1 MEENNTFNG
10 RYTERLAR
18 LLLTITILVVLYF
31 AVGYFRNVLIYIAA
45 AGVVSLIG
53 RPVMTQLRKI
63 KVRKKSAPDALLAV
77 FTILVI
83 MGLLAAVISG
93 VVPVVRHLVTEISRI
108 GNTTSMESISANLRN
123 LNSFLISTFSLDYGF
138 KIENVVLD
146 YLKSALNVNIFSN
159 VIGSVASAVTS
170 LAIGIFSVV
179 FISFF
184 FIKDD
189 RLFAKIV
196 AAITPDRL
204 ESKATVALG
213 DVERL
218 LSRYFVGLII
228 EMTIVGLIDLT
239 GLFFVARLDFSS
251 SLGIA
256 FIAGLLNIIPYVGP
270 WIGAAFGVALGVTL
284 KFCSAGTIGL
294 NVGFWVFVLVLLCI
308 FVAAQL
314 VDNYLLQPWIYSTS
328 VKASPLEIFIVM
340 LMAGKI
346 GGIGGML
353 VAIPAYT
360 VLRVFAA
367 TLFPD
372 VKFIRRLTGSG
383 TIQHN

>member
-1 MEENNTFNG
+1 MEENNTIG
-10 RYTERLAR
+10 GKYTERLAR
-18 LLLTITILVVLYF
+18 FLLIMAVLVVLYF
-31 AVGYFRNVLIYIAA
+31 VAGYFKNVLIYIAV
-45 AGVVSLIG
+45 AGVVSLIA
-53 RPVMTQLRKI
+53 RPIMAQLRRVRI
-63 KVRKKSAPDALLAV
+63 RKKSAPDALLAV
-77 FTILVI
+77 FSILFI
-83 MGLLAAVISG
+83 FALLAAVISG
-93 VVPVVRHLVTEISRI
+93 VVPVVRHLVTEVSKI
-108 GNTTSMESISANLRN
+108 GSTTSMGTISDSLKN
-123 LNSFLISTFSLDYGF
+123 LNQFLITTFNLEYGF
-138 KIENVVLD
+138 KIETVVID
-146 YLKSALNVNIFSN
+146 YLKSAMNINIFGSF
-159 VIGSVASAVTS
+159 IGSVASAVTS

-189 RLFAKIV
+189 HLLSKII
-196 AAITPDRL
+196 AAIAPDRL
-204 ESKATVALG
+204 ELKVTGALG
-213 DVERL
+213 DVEKL
-218 LSRYFVGLII
+218 LSRYFIGLIV
-228 EMTIVGLIDLT
+228 EMTIVGLIDFI
-239 GLFFVARLDFSS
+239 GLFLVARLDFSS
-251 SLGIA
+251 ALGIA

-270 WIGAAFGVALGVTL
+270 WIGAAFGTVLGVTL
-284 KFCSAGTIGL
+284 KFCSAGAIGL
-294 NVGFWVFVLVLLCI
+294 NVGFWMFIAVLLCV